1 MQTQNKNDVL
11 YGTLES
17 NGPNKY
23 CTVQG
28 VTILHTYHTT
38 VLPHCRTKKI
48 TRHIPI
54 DIQMHTLPPPLAQFL
69 SELRGLA
76 VWLKM
81 TNHIIKFYI
90 LMCYKELPSQQ
101 YCTVLHFLY
110 YVYFS
115 ATIYLDIYWGLHTK
129 REFPC
134 ILCKS
139 FNPGKQTCHS
149 HNLQLGNALF
159 LSSHSY
165 I

>member
-1 MQTQNKNDVL
+1 MFPILHSVHSTKQNVAYSFESKNVQTQHKNDVL

-48 TRHIPI
+48 TPHIPI

-81 TNHIIKFYI
+81 TNHIINILHTHVLQGTTITTILYCTTFSVLCIFFSNYLPWYI
-90 LMCYKELPSQQ
+90 LGITY
-101 YCTVLHFLY
+101 
-110 YVYFS
+110 
-115 ATIYLDIYWGLHTK
+115 
-129 REFPC
+129 
-134 ILCKS
+134 
-139 FNPGKQTCHS
+139 
-149 HNLQLGNALF
+149 
-159 LSSHSY
+159 
-165 I
+165 